1 MTRGGLWASP
11 RIRPAVDVSMVS
23 SKEGIR
29 PCAYHVERDDI
40 LEGDI
45 ARLVSS
51 HKTFVDVFW

>member
-23 SKEGIR
+23 SKEDIR
-29 PCAYHVERDDI
+29 PRAYHVERDDI

-45 ARLVSS
+45 A
-51 HKTFVDVFW
+51 